1 MKGVS
6 DLLFF
11 LLLTIFVQNIVLTT
25 GFGSSV
31 MLRIVRRPQDIFRFG
46 GLLCGFSLLTM
57 LIAYPLDR
65 LIGTSYTAKLLRPL
79 MLIAI
84 AAVLYI
90 LACLILKRALPS
102 VYANVRRL
110 LPLAAFNNV
119 VIGIAL
125 IANHTFA
132 LSLPGAVGLAVGSS
146 VGFVLLS
153 WLTAEGMERIDN
165 PDMPQAFRGL
175 PATLL
180 YLGILALAL
189 MGFGSSVSMM

>member
-1 MKGVS
+1 MKGIS

-90 LACLILKRALPS
+90 LACLILKRSVPS